1 MIEDLSVDHDLAAHE
16 KAEAD
21 EENKGKN
28 TDLNSFVNSAMERDD
43 SKPNEYE
50 EEMTDEQGHH
60 VKKKVTKGPG
70 WQSVEIESDGPM
82 DMSNIGGIIGQ
93 MMQQQMTQ

>member
-1 MIEDLSVDHDLAAHE
+1 MNDA
-16 KAEAD
+16 
-21 EENKGKN
+21 
-28 TDLNSFVNSAMERDD
+28 LNMDN
-43 SKPNEYE
+43 SKPDEYE

-82 DMSNIGGIIGQ
+82 DIGSIGGIIGQ
-93 MMQQQMTQ
+93 MM